1 MDKRNQ
7 LLDLL
12 SKSDQSELNFISD
25 ISDDERAAIGAS
37 QEWAVKDEIIHIAA
51 WKAIMSERF
60 VAARADKSHPG
71 YDDWDAV
78 NEEIFQRHREDT
90 WQEVLEFRERS
101 YQQLIEQIQSF
112 DEDDLVDEQRYEW
125 LNGHSLWMRTIHNSY
140 FHPQWHIALLY
151 SRRGEN
157 GHGSRLMD
165 EVTSILITLD
175 ESPRLQG
182 QSIYNLACF
191 YALNGNKERAIDNL
205 GRAFSLSSDTV
216 EWSREDTDL
225 ASIWEEPEFRTLV
238 ESYLPKA

>member
-1 MDKRNQ
+1 MDKKNQ

-12 SKSDQSELNFISD
+12 SKSDQSEVNFISD
-25 ISDDERAAIGAS
+25 ISDKERAAIGAA

-60 VAARADKSHPG
+60 ASARADKSHPG

-78 NEEIFQRHREDT
+78 NEEIFQHHRKDT

-101 YQQLIEQIQSF
+101 YQQLVEQIQSF

-125 LNGHSLWMRTIHNSY
+125 LNGRSLWKRTIHVGY
-140 FHPQWHIALLY
+140 FHPHWHIALLY
-151 SRRGEN
+151 SKRGEN
-157 GHGSRLMD
+157 GRGSRLMD
-165 EVTSILITLD
+165 QVTSILITLD
-175 ESPRLQG
+175 ESPRWQG

-191 YALNGNKERAIDNL
+191 YALSGDSERAIDNL
-205 GRAFSLSSDTV
+205 GRAFSLSSDMI

-225 ASIWEEPEFRTLV
+225 ASVWEEPGYRALV
-238 ESYLPKA
+238 EKSKPQI

>member
-1 MDKRNQ
+1 MDKKNQ

-12 SKSDQSELNFISD
+12 SKSDQSELKFISD
-25 ISDDERAAIGAS
+25 VSDEERAAIGAA

-51 WKAIMSERF
+51 WKDIMTKRF
-60 VAARADKSHPG
+60 IAARADKSPPG
-71 YDDWDAV
+71 NDDWDAV

-101 YQQLIEQIQSF
+101 YQQLVEQIQSF

-125 LNGHSLWMRTIHNSY
+125 LNGRSLWKRTIQTGY
-140 FHPQWHIALLY
+140 FHPHWHIALLY
-151 SRRGEN
+151 SKRGELERA
-157 GHGSRLMD
+157 SRLM
-165 EVTSILITLD
+165 EEITKMLVTLD
-175 ESPRLQG
+175 ESPRWQG

-191 YALNGNKERAIDNL
+191 YALNGNKERAIDSL

-225 ASIWEEPEFRTLV
+225 ASIWEEPGYRALV
-238 ESYLPKA
+238 D

>member
-25 ISDDERAAIGAS
+25 ISDEERAAIGAA
-37 QEWAVKDEIIHIAA
+37 QEWAIKDEIIHIAA
-51 WKAIMSERF
+51 WKAIMAERF
-60 VAARADKSHPG
+60 VAAQVDKSPPD

-78 NEEIFQRHREDT
+78 NEEIFQRHRENT

-101 YQQLIEQIQSF
+101 YQQLVAQIQSF

-125 LNGHSLWMRTIHNSY
+125 LTGRSLWKRTIHVGY
-140 FHPQWHIALLY
+140 FHPHWHIALLY
-151 SRRGEN
+151 SKRGETER
-157 GHGSRLMD
+157 GSRLMD
-165 EVTSILITLD
+165 EITSILITLD
-175 ESPRLQG
+175 ETPRWQG

-191 YALNGNKERAIDNL
+191 YALSGDKDRAIDNL
-205 GRAFSLSSDTV
+205 GRAFSLSSDMV
-216 EWSREDTDL
+216 KWSLEDADL
-225 ASIWEEPEFRTLV
+225 ASIWEKAEFRTLV